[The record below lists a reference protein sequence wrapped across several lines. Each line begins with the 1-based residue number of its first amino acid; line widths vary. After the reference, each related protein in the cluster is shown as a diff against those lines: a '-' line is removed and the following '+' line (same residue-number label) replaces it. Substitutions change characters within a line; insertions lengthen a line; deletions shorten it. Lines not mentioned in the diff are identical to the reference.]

1 MSGHSKWSSIKH
13 KKAQTDARKGQMFT
27 KVGREITVAAR
38 EGGGNPEMNFRLR
51 LAVQKAREVNM
62 PSDTI
67 ERAVKR
73 GTGELGGA
81 RMEELRYEGFGP
93 HGVAVMVDVVTDNRN
108 RTAPEIRNI
117 FVRGGGRVAEGG
129 SVAWMFSPRGLITV
143 EASGKSL
150 DDIGLEAIELGAD
163 DVNVDGHLLEIVTQP
178 NRLEAVRGGL
188 QKRGYQ
194 ISQAEVT
201 MNPSTTVS
209 LNEAQAAQVLRFL
222 DQLEEHD
229 DVAAVYSN
237 LDVSAEVLER
247 ISEKV

>member
-1 MSGHSKWSSIKH
+1 MSGHSKWSTIKH

-27 KVGREITVAAR
+27 KVAREITVAAR
-38 EGGGNPEMNFRLR
+38 EGGGNPETNFRLR

-62 PSDTI
+62 PSDNI
-67 ERAVKR
+67 ERAIKR
-73 GTGELGGA
+73 GAGELGGA

-108 RTAPEIRNI
+108 RTAPEIRNT
-117 FVRGGGRVAEGG
+117 FVRAGGRVAEAG
-129 SVAWMFSPRGLITV
+129 SVAWMFSPRGVLSV

-163 DVNVDGHLLEIVTQP
+163 DVNVDGQLLEIVTQP
-178 NRLEAVRGGL
+178 NRFEVVREGL
-188 QKRGYQ
+188 QKRGYR
-194 ISQAEVT
+194 ISHAEVT
-201 MNPSTTVS
+201 MNPSRTVT
-209 LNEAQAAQVLRFL
+209 LTETQAAQVLRFL

-229 DVAAVYSN
+229 DVAGVYSN

-247 ISEKV
+247 ISAQV